1 MGRGLAAILA
11 AAPHDESED
20 LRQIP
25 LELISAN
32 PNQPRRQFD
41 EESLVALAESIR
53 ARGVI
58 QPVLVRPLPGGRYG
72 LVAGERRWRAAQIA
86 ELDTIPA
93 VVRQQDDAASLEL
106 AVIENMAREDLSPV

>member
-11 AAPHDESED
+11 AAPRDDQED

-25 LELISAN
+25 LELIAAN
-32 PNQPRRQFD
+32 PNQPRRQVD
-41 EESLVALAESIR
+41 EESLIALAASIR

-58 QPVLVRPLPGGRYG
+58 QPILVRLVADGRYE
-72 LVAGERRWRAAQIA
+72 LVAGERRWRAAQLA

-93 VVRQQDDAASLEL
+93 IVREHDDAGSLEVAL
-106 AVIENMAREDLSPV
+106 IENMA